1 MNIFLR
7 ELKAHRRSLIFWSI
21 AIFFMVVSSIGK
33 FTAYA
38 ETGQSMNELLSQI
51 PRSIKAVLG
60 MGDFDL
66 TKISGFYGMLYLYLL
81 LMAAVHAALLGA
93 NIIAREETDKTT
105 EFLMVKPVSREKI
118 ITAKLLAA
126 FFNIVVFNLVTLIFS
141 VTLMG
146 KYTKGEDI
154 TGEIIILMAAMFI
167 LQLMFL
173 VIGTAAAALSR
184 RPASAA
190 SVATAILVVTFIISS
205 AININSSLGFLKY
218 ITPFAYFKA
227 DRLLNGEGFDPVF
240 LILSLLIITVLV
252 LVTYAAYKKR
262 DLKV

>member
-7 ELKAHRRSLIFWSI
+7 ELKAHKRSLFFWSI
-21 AIFFMVVSSIGK
+21 AIFFMIVSSIGK

-51 PRSIKAVLG
+51 PGSIKAVLG

-81 LMAAVHAALLGA
+81 LMAAVHADLLGA
-93 NIIAREETDKTT
+93 NIIAREETDKTA
-105 EFLMVKPVSREKI
+105 EFLLVKPVSRAKI

-126 FFNIVVFNLVTLIFS
+126 LFNIIVFNLVTLFFS
-141 VTLMG
+141 LTLMG
-146 KYTKGEDI
+146 KYAQGEDI
-154 TGEIIILMAAMFI
+154 SGEIIILMAAMFI

-173 VIGTAAAALSR
+173 VIGTAIAAASR
-184 RPASAA
+184 RPESAA
-190 SVATAILVVTFIISS
+190 SAATAILVVTFIISS
-205 AININSSLGFLKY
+205 AININSNLDSLKY

-227 DRLLNGEGFDPVF
+227 EKLLNGSGFDPLF
-240 LILSLLIITVLV
+240 LALSLVIITTLV
-252 LVTYAAYKKR
+252 FVTYASYKKR
-262 DLKV
+262 DLKL

>member
-1 MNIFLR
+1 MNLFLR
-7 ELKAHRRSLIFWSI
+7 ELKAHRRSLIFWCI
-21 AIFFMVVSSIGK
+21 AIFFMIISSIGK

-51 PRSIKAVLG
+51 PASIKAVLG

-81 LMAAVHAALLGA
+81 LMATIHAALLGA
-93 NIIAREETDKTT
+93 NIIAKEEMDKTA
-105 EFLMVKPVSREKI
+105 EFLLVKPVSRGKI

-126 FFNIVVFNLVTLIFS
+126 LFNIVVFNLVTLVFS

-154 TGEIIILMAAMFI
+154 TREIFILMVGMFI

-173 VIGTAAAALSR
+173 VIGTATAAAGK
-184 RPASAA
+184 RPGSAA

-205 AININSSLGFLKY
+205 AININSSLALFRY
-218 ITPFAYFKA
+218 ITPFEYFRA
-227 DRLLNGEGFDPVF
+227 DKLLNGGGFDPVF
-240 LILSLLIITVLV
+240 VILSLVIITVLV
-252 LVTYAAYKKR
+252 FVTYASYQKR
-262 DLKV
+262 DLKL